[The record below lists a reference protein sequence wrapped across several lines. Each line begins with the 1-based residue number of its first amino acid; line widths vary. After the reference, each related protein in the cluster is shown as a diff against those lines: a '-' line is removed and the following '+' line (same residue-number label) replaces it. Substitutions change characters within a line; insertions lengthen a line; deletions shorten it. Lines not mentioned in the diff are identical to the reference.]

1 MAEEMK
7 RISVNAIERMIK
19 QEEAD
24 MYKRVQ
30 FHGETMFIKRS
41 LSLDEALAFIG
52 GIADSVFMDDG
63 TYVPEA
69 KEFTLRCAILEMYAN
84 FRLPENVK
92 NKYDMVYSDVI
103 YDAIDMI
110 MSNINTEQYDDMCEA
125 IDKRI
130 AYRIKTNVQ
139 AVERKIAGLMQGLE
153 ELEDQMRGVFGGM
166 TQEEAAALVGTLA
179 RGVDEEKIVNALVEA
194 KYVGG
199 AVDPAGSEASEAG
212 ESE

>member
-1 MAEEMK
+1 MAEEIK

-19 QEEAD
+19 QEDVE
-24 MYKRVQ
+24 MYKQTQ

-41 LSLDEALAFIG
+41 LSLDEALAFIS

-69 KEFTLRCAILEMYAN
+69 KEFTMRCAILEMYAN

-92 NKYDMVYSDVI
+92 NKYDIVYSDII
-103 YDAIDMI
+103 YDAIDLI
-110 MSNINTEQYDDMCEA
+110 MSNINTEQFDDMCEA

-130 AYRIKTNVQ
+130 SYNLKTNVQ

-153 ELEDQMRGVFGGM
+153 ELEEQMRGIFGGM
-166 TQEEAAALVGTLA
+166 TQEDVAALVGSLA
-179 RGVDEEKIVNALVEA
+179 NGVDEEKIVNALVAA
-194 KYVGG
+194 KYTENES
-199 AVDPAGSEASEAG
+199 SEVG
-212 ESE
+212 ESA